1 MNGMLTVYKLYRTSK
16 ICIGYLHRSVA
27 SGISRSV
34 VMITRRGTVGLSK
47 CVVPRP
53 VLRILANCRCH
64 PFQYIVWFDAFLCQF
79 SSPKSRNQSII
90 LGKRSWTW
98 LADTAGLC
106 IYFLIAHRLFIPTDI
121 LNMPRVTNSQTL
133 ILPVA
138 EKLELVVLP
147 CTMPTPL
154 FSS

>member
-1 MNGMLTVYKLYRTSK
+1 M
-16 ICIGYLHRSVA
+16 HRLPPPVRHFWDLEAGSDDNEERNSRPFEVRCSEA
-27 SGISRSV
+27 GIEDTGELPLPSLPIYCLV
-34 VMITRRGTVGLSK
+34 
-47 CVVPRP
+47 
-53 VLRILANCRCH
+53 RCT
-64 PFQYIVWFDAFLCQF
+64 FLCQF

-98 LADTAGLC
+98 LADTAGLY

-147 CTMPTPL
+147 CAMPTPL

>member
-1 MNGMLTVYKLYRTSK
+1 MHRLPPTVRRFWDLEAGSDDNEERNNSRPFEVR
-16 ICIGYLHRSVA
+16 CSEA
-27 SGISRSV
+27 GIEDTGELPLPSLPIYCLV
-34 VMITRRGTVGLSK
+34 
-47 CVVPRP
+47 
-53 VLRILANCRCH
+53 RCT
-64 PFQYIVWFDAFLCQF
+64 FLCQF

-98 LADTAGLC
+98 LADTAGY
-106 IYFLIAHRLFIPTDI
+106 IFAHRLFIPTDI
-121 LNMPRVTNSQTL
+121 LNMPHITNSQTL

-147 CTMPTPL
+147 CVMPTPL